1 MCRLTVEIE
10 KLIDS
15 MNACLLP
22 LLRGKV
28 GMGVAFDF
36 KVKSNPLRSLP
47 PQKGK
52 TSRQKH

>member
-28 GMGVAFDF
+28 GMGVAF
-36 KVKSNPLRSLP
+36 KVKSNPLLNLP

>member
-36 KVKSNPLRSLP
+36 KVKSNPLLNLP
-47 PQKGK
+47 PLKGYV
-52 TSRQKH
+52 